1 MAQQTRFWLYR
12 AGTPVRST
20 LGELIGHVVAV
31 RPDAV
36 LVAGDSGHERWFPAS
51 EIAEFSDRG
60 LIVCVSQEIAWNL
73 PPTAS
78 PRPDDRHVP
87 DSRLFLRDPLNRYDA

>member
-12 AGTPVRST
+12 AGTPVHST
-20 LGELIGHVVAV
+20 LSQLIGHVVAV

-60 LIVCVSQEIAWNL
+60 LIVCISQEIAWNL
-73 PPTAS
+73 PPAAT
-78 PRPDDRHVP
+78 PRSYEQQFP
-87 DSRLFLRDPLNRYDA
+87 DSRAFLRDSLHRYDA